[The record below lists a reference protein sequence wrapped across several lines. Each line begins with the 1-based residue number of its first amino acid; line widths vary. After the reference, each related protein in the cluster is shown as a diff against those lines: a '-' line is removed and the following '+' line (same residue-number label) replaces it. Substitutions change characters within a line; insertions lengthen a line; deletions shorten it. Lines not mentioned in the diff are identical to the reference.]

1 MTIPAGANYHR
12 RFDEPPF
19 AESYNFVR
27 LDFSNGTGT
36 LFSRR
41 LRHGTEF
48 GPDTESAENGA
59 FTFMLPT
66 IVTPERHAA
75 SQSIV
80 PNLAKGLQSEIVDEM
95 EVSYAH
101 SIETLAG
108 REWSRW
114 DVARKIKFGS
124 PTPRLA
130 APYPVTLNASPDVA
144 EIFRSADTPAKP
156 LRALFFR
163 YHDKD
168 IKPTKDSDDSMS
180 YEIDSITT
188 NSILEYR
195 YVVYDFID
203 EPFKFQL
210 NGFCRRL
217 RFEFKQDPGLEYPSP
232 LSLGGM
238 EELKPTQSGPTQIW
252 KAELSDWSHPGQGYL
267 LRCRKSERSPELSLA
282 APGGPMEVRI
292 ETSSPGADGTSSDRR

>member
-1 MTIPAGANYHR
+1 
-12 RFDEPPF
+12 
-19 AESYNFVR
+19 
-27 LDFSNGTGT
+27 
-36 LFSRR
+36 

-130 APYPVTLNASPDVA
+130 APYPVTLNA
-144 EIFRSADTPAKP
+144 
-156 LRALFFR
+156 
-163 YHDKD
+163 
-168 IKPTKDSDDSMS
+168 TKDSDDSMS